1 MKGSGLKVAQIKDF
15 LNASYEENPPQRIG
29 EYQIDTELSNQYGK
43 VYFSISKRKV
53 IIVFTGTNSLP
64 DWRFNII
71 YSVNSSAYKLT
82 SRYKTAKG
90 MYDRAKM
97 KYKGYKSD
105 LLGHSQAGLLV
116 NLLLNDKTDLDG
128 IALNPAYKGE
138 RQAQNEYVIRSSLDP
153 VSVLKAPSNTINK
166 VLYPNW
172 NKTHNI
178 VIPAK
183 TSNPLTEH
191 SIDIL
196 DRLPQDK
203 YIGRLKGGCRNK
215 KSYSIESQFP
225 FDS

>member
-1 MKGSGLKVAQIKDF
+1 
-15 LNASYEENPPQRIG
+15 
-29 EYQIDTELSNQYGK
+29 
-43 VYFSISKRKV
+43 VYFK
-53 IIVFTGTNSLP
+53 
-64 DWRFNII
+64 
-71 YSVNSSAYKLT
+71 
-82 SRYKTAKG
+82 
-90 MYDRAKM
+90 
-97 KYKGYKSD
+97 YKSD

-138 RQAQNEYVIRSSLDP
+138 SQAKNEYVIRSSLDP

-203 YIGRLKGGCRNK
+203 FIGRLKGGCMNK
-215 KSYSIESQFP
+215 KRYSIESQFP